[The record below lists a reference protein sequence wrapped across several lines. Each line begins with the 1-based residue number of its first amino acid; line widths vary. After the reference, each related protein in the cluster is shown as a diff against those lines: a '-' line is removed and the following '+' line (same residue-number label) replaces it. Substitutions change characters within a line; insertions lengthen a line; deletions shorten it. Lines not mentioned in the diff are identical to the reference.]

1 MKNLSTVLFFLPVI
15 VFLLFLVLNF
25 PILSYTDEINL
36 FFIATPQSR
45 VILWMAIFFILYTIG
60 LWATFKFTNYFSGIK
75 SDKKTWEIE
84 HLKAEL
90 HDKQPEL
97 IERIKQEFWVVIE
110 EIKAQSEQDK
120 KAYKTQTDKVL
131 QNLEFE
137 IKALQTKVEN
147 MNKTI

>member
-1 MKNLSTVLFFLPVI
+1 M
-15 VFLLFLVLNF
+15 
-25 PILSYTDEINL
+25 
-36 FFIATPQSR
+36 
-45 VILWMAIFFILYTIG
+45 
-60 LWATFKFTNYFSGIK
+60 
-75 SDKKTWEIE
+75 
-84 HLKAEL
+84 KAEL

-97 IERIKQEFWVVIE
+97 IERIKQEFGVIIE